1 MTDGSKRR
9 LSADSILDDFD
20 NFEFIED
27 PEEILAHKLELEAIR
42 DEIESADTPVVPPLA
57 IGQYGAATAA
67 VNRGGIQG
75 PAPLPRGA
83 LSDEEWGLT
92 LCELPAVAS
101 LQMSYERNYVDTSRG
116 FAAHIWASRDSSDP
130 DVWNMPQPGV
140 RCSSMAEEAVLG
152 CLRGWQRSPILR
164 EEVCWCKAEIQ
175 SSSAE
180 GEPRFV
186 KRLSM
191 MNGCNDRLG
200 WLAMDG
206 LCWFSDRSVR
216 AKWALD
222 GCGNSVVDCNVDEL
236 DWYGSGNCYDWYV
249 VAAYL

>member
-1 MTDGSKRR
+1 
-9 LSADSILDDFD
+9 
-20 NFEFIED
+20 
-27 PEEILAHKLELEAIR
+27 
-42 DEIESADTPVVPPLA
+42 
-57 IGQYGAATAA
+57 
-67 VNRGGIQG
+67 
-75 PAPLPRGA
+75 
-83 LSDEEWGLT
+83 
-92 LCELPAVAS
+92 
-101 LQMSYERNYVDTSRG
+101 
-116 FAAHIWASRDSSDP
+116 
-130 DVWNMPQPGV
+130 MPQPGV

-164 EEVCWCKAEIQ
+164 EEVCWRKAEIQ

-180 GEPRFV
+180 GERFV

-206 LCWFSDRSVR
+206 LCWFSDRSVH

-236 DWYGSGNCYDWYV
+236 DWY
-249 VAAYL
+249 